1 VSFYILDV
9 TSRHSQDFELAA
21 ESKSIHTMSCPHC
34 ASQSLRCYGFTAYA
48 PWKDNKRV
56 TSIIDCGHMQLDPDG
71 TVFTVWGRDSIAH
84 AEGLQIYSD
93 LSSHC
98 NNPSEDEDGFAIKL
112 FCKSCSQ
119 VSLLL
124 FANSDQGFLT
134 AITTITITP
143 KKRKRKTIKPRL
155 RFDILQR
162 DNHTCQSCGAT
173 PQDGATLEIDHIQP
187 FSKGG
192 TDDPDNLQVLCRECN
207 SGKGAR

>member
-1 VSFYILDV
+1 MSSYILDV
-9 TSRHSQDFELAA
+9 TSRHSQNFELTA
-21 ESKSIHTMSCPHC
+21 ENKNIHAMSCPHC
-34 ASQSLRCYGFTAYA
+34 ASQSLVYYGFTAYA
-48 PWKDNKRV
+48 PQDDNKRV
-56 TSIIDCGHMQLDPDG
+56 TNIIDCGHMLLNPDG
-71 TVFTVWGRDSIAH
+71 TVFTVWDRDDIAH
-84 AEGLQIYSD
+84 AEGLRIYSE

-98 NNPSEDEDGFAIKL
+98 DNPSEDKDGFAIKL
-112 FCKSCSQ
+112 LCKSCSQ

-124 FANSDQGFLT
+124 FANSDQGFFT

-143 KKRKRKTIKPRL
+143 KKNKRKTIKPKL
-155 RFDILQR
+155 RFDILKR
-162 DNHTCQSCGAT
+162 DNHTCQACGAT